1 MSTILTI
8 RRYVPREKNS
18 ERGPKSKIIKKNN
31 VKAGFLNCTRDS
43 PAGGAIGA
51 ALLVLVLV
59 VGRMLYDV
67 MLRLSV
73 PISGYG
79 TGARAEIRPPPPGKS
94 LSLLLLC

>member
-1 MSTILTI
+1 M
-8 RRYVPREKNS
+8 
-18 ERGPKSKIIKKNN
+18 
-31 VKAGFLNCTRDS
+31 KAGFLNCTRDS

-79 TGARAEIRPPPPGKS
+79 TGARAEIRPPPPWQKS
-94 LSLLLLC
+94 VAAPPVLIGSYIPQVQGDQEQTFLANSFSGHTQ